1 MRLLHL
7 LDRHVGAFGPQET
20 VRTVAFEQRQIALH
34 REVARGAVRIRL
46 QRVEARWAHFA
57 AWLSGDAL
65 PGNRKARDAAARR
78 ALDLANEADYPEIA
92 AYMLQRR
99 GRWAIEDGDAPQAIA
114 LTGKALSLRGTTS
127 RMRAL
132 CALKAAQAHA
142 LAGDQDTTSQR
153 LRDADALLTAPDDHV
168 DELGDAVLHEVS
180 ASYVAA
186 DAARCWLWLDPASA
200 IAAFDDVLL
209 TWPSERVRDRGVQ
222 QARLAAACAAAGEHD
237 RAEAEARK
245 ALTIARATKSAT
257 ATRELKRLSATLR

>member
-1 MRLLHL
+1 
-7 LDRHVGAFGPQET
+7 
-20 VRTVAFEQRQIALH
+20 
-34 REVARGAVRIRL
+34 
-46 QRVEARWAHFA
+46 
-57 AWLSGDAL
+57 
-65 PGNRKARDAAARR
+65 
-78 ALDLANEADYPEIA
+78 
-92 AYMLQRR
+92 MLQRR
-99 GRWAIEDGDAPQAIA
+99 GRWAIEDGDAPRAIA

-142 LAGDQDTTSQR
+142 LADDQDTTSQR
-153 LRDADALLTAPDDHV
+153 LRDADALLTGPDDHV
-168 DELGDAVLHEVS
+168 DDELGDAVLHEVS

-186 DAARCWLWLDPASA
+186 DAARCRLWLDPGSA

-222 QARLAAACAAAGEHD
+222 QTRLAAACAAAGEHD